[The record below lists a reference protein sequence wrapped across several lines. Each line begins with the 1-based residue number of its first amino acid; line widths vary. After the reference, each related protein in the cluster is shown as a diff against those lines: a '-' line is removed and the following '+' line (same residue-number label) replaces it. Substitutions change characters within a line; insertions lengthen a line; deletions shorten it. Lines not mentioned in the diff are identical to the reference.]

1 MMLIHL
7 REQNQ
12 IFRSFYNYFFVYLF
26 FGKDYEILPKQVSHF
41 FEEHLFIFLGAKK
54 KARNRVLG
62 ASQQFKHWREL
73 KKMKIFFPL
82 TGKKMMNEVHKEDV
96 NIWSGGIGNRRVTL
110 QSQKLQIPS
119 AFLNWISILP

>member
-41 FEEHLFIFLGAKK
+41 FEEHLFIFWGLRKK
-54 KARNRVLG
+54 PEIVFWVRANN
-62 ASQQFKHWREL
+62 SSIEENWR
-73 KKMKIFFPL
+73 KWKYFFPD
-82 TGKKMMNEVHKEDV
+82 GKKMMNEVHKEDV

>member
-41 FEEHLFIFLGAKK
+41 FEEHLFIFFWAKK

-62 ASQQFKHWREL
+62 ASQQFKH
-73 KKMKIFFPL
+73 
-82 TGKKMMNEVHKEDV
+82 
-96 NIWSGGIGNRRVTL
+96 
-110 QSQKLQIPS
+110 
-119 AFLNWISILP
+119 